1 MASRNDL
8 LVLISPWSDASFAC
22 KIFNPVI
29 SNSLVNNRVLCDLI
43 DKATGFRVSSD
54 EIRDR
59 FLESKSKSY
68 LFPIFHR
75 VKIF

>member
-43 DKATGFRVSSD
+43 DKATGFRVSF

-68 LFPIFHR
+68 LFRIFHR